1 MIQLKI
7 EEKNRCKLLKKENLK
22 NLPYLKCQVRLFCNY
37 NAIIK
42 ELIKKSFSR
51 NKEGKNFSIPVK

>member
-37 NAIIK
+37 KGIHKKIIFQK
-42 ELIKKSFSR
+42 
-51 NKEGKNFSIPVK
+51 